1 MTTGRAVRGWG
12 RWSRPV
18 VLVGVLAI
26 GTACGGSGNEA
37 SSADVH
43 RGAAAERTTEAPAG
57 AKGQQVR
64 PSAPVGTGLGQ
75 APATAL
81 DAGTGR
87 DRAASLAG
95 APGTKAPAPAPPPPP
110 ELAGRPPQAP
120 PNTVALSTLH
130 QQGRTH
136 VLR

>member
-1 MTTGRAVRGWG
+1 MSIGRAVRGWG
-12 RWSRPV
+12 RWPRPLL
-18 VLVGVLAI
+18 LVGVLAI

-43 RGAAAERTTEAPAG
+43 RGATTERSTEAPA
-57 AKGQQVR
+57 AVKEQQVR
-64 PSAPVGTGLGQ
+64 PSAPVGTGPGQ
-75 APATAL
+75 PPATAL

-87 DRAASLAG
+87 DRAASLAA
-95 APGTKAPAPAPPPPP
+95 APGTKAVTPAPPP

-120 PNTVALSTLH
+120 PNTVSLSTLH